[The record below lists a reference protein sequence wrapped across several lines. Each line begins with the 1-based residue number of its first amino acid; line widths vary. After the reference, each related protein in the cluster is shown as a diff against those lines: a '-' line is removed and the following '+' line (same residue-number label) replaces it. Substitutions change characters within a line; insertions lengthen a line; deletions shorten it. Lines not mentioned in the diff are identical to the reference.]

1 MDKDKGVIP
10 WSNEKWTLGMRGQV
24 LLTKS
29 PNWFGERKER
39 ESNREREGK
48 RGIFR
53 ERSSTFF
60 LKFPAIGPAASDEAR
75 SKVAPHG
82 EDYTW
87 VPVLRGLDQLR
98 KGRGFSPTCFTFCLR
113 AM

>member
-29 PNWFGERKER
+29 RNWFGERKER
-39 ESNREREGK
+39 ERNREREGK
-48 RGIFR
+48 CGIFR
-53 ERSSTFF
+53 ERSSTFS
-60 LKFPAIGPAASDEAR
+60 LKFPAIGQLASGEAR

-82 EDYTW
+82 TDYAW
-87 VPVLRGLDQLR
+87 VPILGSFDKL
-98 KGRGFSPTCFTFCLR
+98 
-113 AM
+113 

>member
-48 RGIFR
+48 CGIFR
-53 ERSSTFF
+53 ERSSTFS
-60 LKFPAIGPAASDEAR
+60 LKFPAIGPLDSGEAT

-82 EDYTW
+82 KDYTW
-87 VPVLRGLDQLR
+87 VPVLGSFDKLR
-98 KGRGFSPTCFTFCLR
+98 KR
-113 AM
+113 